1 MQASAASVVAE
12 PTIPARGDT
21 VMLRAD
27 LGDLG
32 PQHSER
38 EVTLVSEIRDGVWL
52 HATRAGWT
60 ITVGR
65 RVVRRSYDDG
75 GHFLHAPLTNFQRGL
90 LAA

>member
-1 MQASAASVVAE
+1 MTE
-12 PTIPARGDT
+12 PMIPDRGDM

-38 EVTLVSEIRDGVWL
+38 EIMLVSEIRAGVWL
-52 HATRAGWT
+52 RATRAGWT

-65 RVVRRSYDDG
+65 RVVRRSHDLDDG
-75 GHFLHAPLTNFQRGL
+75 RRFLHAPLTNFQRGL